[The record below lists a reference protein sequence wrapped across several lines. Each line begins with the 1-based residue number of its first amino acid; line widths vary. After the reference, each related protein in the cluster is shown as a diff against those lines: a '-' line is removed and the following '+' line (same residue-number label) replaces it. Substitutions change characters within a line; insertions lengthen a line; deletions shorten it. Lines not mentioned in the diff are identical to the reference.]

1 MQTTYHLI
9 ADTSPWMGF
18 PSLSTQTRSEL
29 AAVMRLRG
37 FSGCKAF
44 CLCRLHNP
52 SPSGEKTLFN
62 NGPRTG
68 ALFTAVVC
76 NQQLTDGED

>member
-9 ADTSPWMGF
+9 AHTSPWMGF
-18 PSLSTQTRSEL
+18 SSLSIQTRSEL
-29 AAVMRLRG
+29 AAVMWLRG
-37 FSGCKAF
+37 FSGCEAF
-44 CLCRLHNP
+44 CSYRLCNP
-52 SPSGEKTLFN
+52 SPSGENMLFN
-62 NGPRTG
+62 NRPRTG